1 MSAKPPPLPPAPRF
15 YLATPPLTEAVQ
27 LADPLGAL
35 LSAADIAAVLVRLA
49 DADHRSKVNRIKT
62 LAPVIQDAGAALLLD
77 GHLELVARTGAD
89 GAHVNGVEALKEA
102 LDALK
107 PERIVGVGALHSRH
121 DSMVAGESGAD
132 YVLFGEVG
140 TDGEPPASEATAER
154 LDWWAELFEPPCVG
168 YARTLDETE
177 SFAASGADF
186 VMVGDL
192 LWADPRGPQATLAE
206 AAERLK
212 QGYAARVARIAAR
225 QG

>member
-49 DADHRSKVNRIKT
+49 DTDHRSKVNRIKT

-132 YVLFGEVG
+132 YVLFGEPG
-140 TDGEPPASEATAER
+140 TDGEPPAPEATAER

-177 SFAASGADF
+177 LFAASGADF

>member
-35 LSAADIAAVLVRLA
+35 LAEADVAAVLVRLA